1 MTAPTTPADCAR
13 ALAETAVALA
23 ETLNEHPDHDVREIL
38 TSLRETLSTLG
49 RVVGTLAAPVADTD
63 PAAAERLQSADNL
76 LAQASWALDEAALHR
91 EPNPT

>member
-13 ALAETAVALA
+13 VLAESAVALA
-23 ETLNEHPDHDVREIL
+23 ETLNEHPDHDVQEIL

-49 RVVGTLAAPVADTD
+49 RVFGTLSAPIADSD

-76 LAQASWALDEAALHR
+76 LAQASWALDEAALPL
-91 EPNPT
+91 EPNPS